1 MIDLMSI
8 ARTESDGGD
17 LFSIFDALYEEGDIR
32 PEGYPNAVVWKGGH
46 HDGRIQPVAH
56 SLTDAYALLGTVA
69 AIDVLGLPFYAVPMW
84 SQYRHDT
91 QLEALSW
98 FGNMPCISIKW
109 STAGDAYVRDA
120 SGKKVVVMG
129 KSGNAPLR
137 TQAGVYCNVRPYGPI
152 TVVRCMPCLPY
163 SQDKP
168 KFSVDRTTGI
178 VHSEMN
184 TPAIQMA
191 YANRLFLR
199 LVHETKK
206 LGRVAMKPTQAMED
220 GINAGLH
227 SWMIQGTKFEV
238 GRKYAVDPYVEH
250 KDAVDAIVALLP
262 PDFRAGMENWGG
274 RIEQHIADTN
284 YGLLLWDLIE
294 QRDCIILATDLDG
307 DRLTDL
313 LADVSDPLRAF
324 GRRLAGHLGQEIDSA
339 KVWSEMGYTTGNG
352 RDMTSVMHRMKGP
365 AIHEQTLGSADA
377 MLLRLLDGDESMG
390 GTKQPYDPRIH
401 FVLIR
406 DAYLDANPGN
416 VELARWLDDALA
428 RFDDIYSSERPG
440 FLQGYAALKEK
451 IQPWG
456 R

>member
-428 RFDDIYSSERPG
+428 RFDEINSGERPG